1 MPKAPQHHHAKL
13 CHCPFIHP
21 VHTQS
26 RTPQWT
32 RSTPR
37 TQRTMGV
44 RWANSL
50 LAVLGGQCVLGEGIK
65 AIDHRCVHELGGQH
79 IITTRVIDRKRRR
92 ASGQGHL
99 ESWWH
104 DSIWMGPALRC
115 HTRSVII
122 IIIPIT
128 TTPLSNVLALMWR
141 DVVWGW
147 TTYNRQEMF
156 SLSSLL
162 VVRLLM
168 IIVER
173 IHIQHHPI

>member
-1 MPKAPQHHHAKL
+1 MSL
-13 CHCPFIHP
+13 SIHP
-21 VHTQS
+21 SRSHTVPYTSVNTLNSKNTENNGSKVGQFITGCIGGSMCVGGGDQS
-26 RTPQWT
+26 NWP
-32 RSTPR
+32 P
-37 TQRTMGV
+37 
-44 RWANSL
+44 L
-50 LAVLGGQCVLGEGIK
+50 
-65 AIDHRCVHELGGQH
+65 CVHELGGQH

-115 HTRSVII
+115 HSFSDHYYYTDNDYSSVQCVGINVEGCCVGGGLHII
-122 IIIPIT
+122 D
-128 TTPLSNVLALMWR
+128 R
-141 DVVWGW
+141 KC
-147 TTYNRQEMF
+147 F